1 MLLAV
6 RFIWMFA
13 KIGIVLFLLA
23 LIYQVDLRADIAV
36 SEKGFDDSLLDE
48 GIRLPDW
55 FKLSFLDIKEDVEE
69 AKQAGKKGL
78 ILYFGMNHCPYCKA
92 LIEKNFS
99 RDDITRYTRKN
110 FDVVA
115 INVKGSGTVKA
126 LSGEVMSEQ
135 AFSIKSRANFTPT
148 LIFYDNA
155 GNKVLRLVGYYGV
168 YKFRAALEYV
178 ADSHYKQET
187 FKHYLA
193 RGKSQ
198 DDGNIN
204 KLNYR
209 SFAMKKPYRLGRKN
223 IVSKRP
229 LLVMFEQGNCHACDV
244 LHQGVLNNSSIT
256 KEFSD
261 IDVVQLNISRDT
273 PVITPDENK
282 TSANKWAEKLNIFY
296 TPTLIFYSE
305 AGDEILRLGSVAHFN
320 RLNNVMKFIKTRAYR
335 QYKNYAEWIY
345 TQ

>member
-6 RFIWMFA
+6 RFIWVFA
-13 KIGIVLFLLA
+13 KIGIVLFILA
-23 LIYQVDLRADIAV
+23 LIYQADLRADIAV

-48 GIRLPDW
+48 GIQLPDW
-55 FKLSFLDIKEDVEE
+55 FKLSFLDVREDVEE

-78 ILYFGMNHCPYCKA
+78 ILYFGMSHCPYCKA
-92 LIEKNFS
+92 LIEKNFG
-99 RDDITRYTRKN
+99 RDDIARYTRKN

-135 AFSIKSRANFTPT
+135 TFSIKNRANFTPT

-178 ADSHYKQET
+178 ADFHYKQET

-204 KLNYR
+204 ELNYR

-244 LHQGVLNNSSIT
+244 LHQGVLKNNSIT
-256 KEFSD
+256 REFSD
-261 IDVVQLNISRDT
+261 IDVVQLNIYRDT

-282 TSANKWAEKLNIFY
+282 TSAKKWAEKLNIFY